1 MNQCVTSSKMRPRH
15 THTHSH
21 MHTYDV
27 CVSIRTLWVHIHT
40 AFVEKSKGDQLLNHL
55 LFFDYTVISNGKISL
70 WKHRKCPK
78 SAQTNIQGGRSNV
91 FSTEVGSLLLNKG
104 T

>member
-1 MNQCVTSSKMRPRH
+1 MRYFIENETKTH
-15 THTHSH
+15 THTHT
-21 MHTYDV
+21 HTCTPMMCV
-27 CVSIRTLWVHIHT
+27 CPYVPCGCTYTLT

-78 SAQTNIQGGRSNV
+78 SAQTNIRGGRSNV